1 MLLLL
6 HNDDDRNCDRRRFR
20 EGLRHFVT
28 MPAQPADAPRGL
40 GGDEHVAAQCDG
52 RGGAALHGRLHLVP
66 AHGVQPLPAF
76 LRRCAF
82 ALSGPREMEP
92 LLVLSVLVQTT
103 KSYSVPTRP
112 CGQGLLTAHLC
123 VFGWAVTSLLQDHAS
138 NSLWGRT
145 ATAILAQHKGSMQPP
160 RTGKDAGAHPPIT
173 PMRSCSRAQLR
184 GGNSDWR
191 LYEYIAR
198 HFIASLM
205 GPCVLPN
212 HKAFLCSCQV
222 KQAHNSWHRTFEIS
236 TSRWCAGCG
245 TWST

>member
-1 MLLLL
+1 MRWLWRSGSTRAASSRTRARSPAATRLPSTVRIRPLWTKR
-6 HNDDDRNCDRRRFR
+6 DGAPAGSVGARF
-20 EGLRHFVT
+20 
-28 MPAQPADAPRGL
+28 
-40 GGDEHVAAQCDG
+40 
-52 RGGAALHGRLHLVP
+52 
-66 AHGVQPLPAF
+66 
-76 LRRCAF
+76 
-82 ALSGPREMEP
+82 
-92 LLVLSVLVQTT
+92 QTT
-103 KSYSVPTRP
+103 KGYSVSTRP

-160 RTGKDAGAHPPIT
+160 RTGKDAGDHPPIT